1 MVGLCGKN
9 ISNLTPAGMTTS
21 DYFMGLYLAN
31 GHYYAYGTSI
41 QGPKPYEIKGDS
53 IVKVLIN
60 MNEKTV
66 MWYIDDKPVYLAMM
80 R

>member
-1 MVGLCGKN
+1 ML
-9 ISNLTPAGMTTS
+9 TS
-21 DYFMGLYLAN
+21 DYYMGLYLHN

-41 QGPKPYEIKGDS
+41 QGPKPYCIKEGS
-53 IVKVLIN
+53 VIKVLIN